1 MIGGSGAHRIR
12 TLPFNRL
19 LPNVLTVLALC
30 AGLTSIRF
38 SLQEK
43 WELAVVAVLLAAL
56 LDALDGRIARRFGGV
71 TKFGAELDSL
81 ADFLSFGV
89 APALTLYL
97 WSLQRMGGFGWV
109 FALVLAVCAA
119 LRLARFNTRLGETDL
134 PSWAPN
140 FFTGLPA
147 PAAAAAALLPMM
159 LSFELGDVPFRHPS
173 VTTAVACGV
182 AFLMISRLPT
192 YSFKQL
198 RVPHRYVVPML
209 LVVGLIA
216 AMIVTVTWVTMSLL
230 VIAYL
235 ATVPIAYRDYQRRDA
250 AEGATSRE
258 AEAEAERVFE
268 EPVEA
273 TELPDDD
280 IPEDGGTPVVPP
292 PSSPPIGSPPTI
304 V

>member
-1 MIGGSGAHRIR
+1 MIGGAGRHRIR

-38 SLQEK
+38 SLLEK
-43 WELAVVAVLLAAL
+43 WELAVVAILLAAL

-97 WSLQRMGGFGWV
+97 WSLQRMGSFGWV
-109 FALVLAVCAA
+109 IALVLAVCAA

-134 PSWAPN
+134 PAWAPN

-147 PAAAAAALLPMM
+147 PAAAASALLPMM
-159 LSFELGDVPFRHPS
+159 LSFELGDTPFRHS
-173 VTTAVACGV
+173 AVTTAVVVTV

-198 RVPHRYVVPML
+198 RIPHRYVVPML
-209 LVVGLIA
+209 LLVGLIA

-235 ATVPIAYRDYQRRDA
+235 ATIPIAYRDYQRREA
-250 AEGATSRE
+250 AEGATSLE

-273 TELPDDD
+273 PEPPDDD
-280 IPEDGGTPVVPP
+280 LPGPGMPGGGSGTPPP
-292 PSSPPIGSPPTI
+292 TGSPPLI
-304 V
+304 A

>member
-1 MIGGSGAHRIR
+1 MIGGSGARRIR

-89 APALTLYL
+89 APALSLYL

-109 FALVLAVCAA
+109 VALVLAVCAA
-119 LRLARFNTRLGETDL
+119 LRLARFNARLGETDL
-134 PSWAPN
+134 PAWAPN
-140 FFTGLPA
+140 FFTGVPA
-147 PAAAAAALLPMM
+147 PAAAASALLPVM
-159 LSFELGDVPFRHPS
+159 LSFELGDTPFRHPT
-173 VTTAVACGV
+173 VTAVVAVAV

-198 RVPHRYVVPML
+198 RIPHRYVVPML
-209 LVVGLIA
+209 LLVGLVA
-216 AMIVTVTWVTMSLL
+216 ALLVTVTWITMSLL
-230 VIAYL
+230 VMAYL
-235 ATVPIAYRDYQRRDA
+235 TTIPLAYRDYQRREA
-250 AEGATSRE
+250 AEGATTPE

-268 EPVEA
+268 EPIEA

-280 IPEDGGTPVVPP
+280 IGSGGAPP
-292 PSSPPIGSPPTI
+292 AQTGGSSPPIGSPPTI